1 MGYAMLHE
9 YGANTET
16 PFFTPTGP
24 LLRCLPA
31 KRLPFAVRCSCPLFC
46 AHTLYR
52 CPLVPTAVFLIPEVS
67 TVLL

>member
-31 KRLPFAVRCSCPLFC
+31 KRLPFAVRSVSRFTVRIRYIVHRSCL
-46 AHTLYR
+46 TRSLTYD
-52 CPLVPTAVFLIPEVS
+52 VD